1 MVFGNVAAFVSYKE
15 LKTLMTDLK
24 RVHAAPTEKTSLAE
38 LDNFDEKW
46 CGKYPKITKS
56 QGNVKFFV

>member
-1 MVFGNVAAFVSYKE
+1 
-15 LKTLMTDLK
+15 MTDLK
-24 RVHAAPTEKTSLAE
+24 RIHAAPTEKTSLAE

-46 CGKYPKITKS
+46 CRKYPKITKS